1 MEDKLQ
7 ALEEL
12 SRAKEALN
20 QDKERIE
27 NELYLKEQLL
37 QIEAQEKSSLERLI
51 KDMEQK
57 LMNGG
62 KALESKEQEK
72 ARAFREYQQKIKQ
85 ERAQKKKLLEE
96 KQKQEDQMMNVTRQ
110 YKDLQEE
117 ATENRKVIEVLK
129 SKYQEVK

>member
-1 MEDKLQ
+1 MEEKLQ

-57 LMNGG
+57 LMSGG

-72 ARAFREYQQKIKQ
+72 ARAFKEYQQKIKQ
-85 ERAQKKKLLEE
+85 ERAEKKKLMEE
-96 KQKQEDQMMNVTRQ
+96 KQRQEDHIINVKRQ
-110 YKDLQEE
+110 YKDL
-117 ATENRKVIEVLK
+117 
-129 SKYQEVK
+129 